1 MNFKLPIFFGL
12 SAAVAVLLI
21 LAFQGGTST
30 EETASPP
37 GNYRLV
43 NEDGLAQIVELPKL
57 KASYD
62 FAGEPLPMDN
72 FDVRE
77 RLEREL
83 VVNSYYHSGT
93 SLNLRKAVRYF
104 PVIEKILA
112 EKGLPEDLKYLAV
125 AESNLSNV
133 TSPAGA
139 KGFWQF
145 MKPSAGQ
152 FGLQVNSE
160 VDERFHLEKSTEAA
174 CTYFLQL
181 KKRFG
186 TWTNAAAA
194 YNVGP
199 TRFSREKGL
208 QKMDSYY
215 DLNLNEETGRY
226 LFRIVAIK
234 EVLSNPKSFG
244 FFFGAEEGFPPL
256 DDYKIVEVKKSIP
269 SIGDFAKEHGTT
281 YRMIK
286 VYNPWLISHKL
297 TIVLGRLIKL
307 RCRTDSRSFK
317 LIVKVLNFEHRVV
330 DRIFE
335 PQ

>member
-1 MNFKLPIFFGL
+1 MNLKLPIFFGL
-12 SAAVAVLLI
+12 SAAVAILLI
-21 LAFQGGTST
+21 LAFQGGTAI
-30 EETASPP
+30 EPVKIPP
-37 GNYRLV
+37 SNYRLI
-43 NEDGLAQIVELPKL
+43 NEDGLAQIVQLPELKDR
-57 KASYD
+57 YD

-93 SLNLRKAVRYF
+93 SLNLRKTVRYF

-125 AESNLSNV
+125 AESNLSNA

-145 MKPSAGQ
+145 MKPSAAQ

-160 VDERFHLEKSTEAA
+160 VDERFHLEKATEAA

-186 TWTNAAAA
+186 TWTDAAAA

-199 TRFSREKGL
+199 TRFAREKGL

-226 LFRIVAIK
+226 LFRIVGIK

-244 FFFGAEEGFPPL
+244 FYFGAEEGFPPL
-256 DDYKIVEVKKSIP
+256 DDYKIVEVNNSIP

-297 TIVLGRLIKL
+297 TNSAGKTYQIK
-307 RCRTDSRSFK
+307 
-317 LIVKVLNFEHRVV
+317 VPN
-330 DRIFE
+330 
-335 PQ
+335 

>member
-1 MNFKLPIFFGL
+1 MNNKLPIFFGL
-12 SAAVAVLLI
+12 SAAVAILLI
-21 LAFQGGTST
+21 LAFQGGTNL
-30 EETASPP
+30 ETIDDILPS
-37 GNYRLV
+37 NYRLV
-43 NEDGLAQIVELPKL
+43 NEDGLAQIVQLPTL
-57 KASYD
+57 KGSYD
-62 FAGEPLPMDN
+62 FAGEALPLDN

-93 SLNLRKAVRYF
+93 SLNLRKSVRYF

-125 AESNLSNV
+125 AESNLSNA

-152 FGLQVNSE
+152 FGLEVNSE
-160 VDERFHLEKSTEAA
+160 VDERFHLEKATEAA

-186 TWTNAAAA
+186 NWTNAAAA

-199 TRFSREKGL
+199 TRFNREKNL

-234 EVLSNPKSFG
+234 EVLSNPKAFG
-244 FFFGAEEGFPPL
+244 FFFGEDEGFPPL
-256 DDYKIVEVKKSIP
+256 VDYKVVTVKKSIP

-297 TIVLGRLIKL
+297 TVSAGNSYEIKVP
-307 RCRTDSRSFK
+307 T
-317 LIVKVLNFEHRVV
+317 
-330 DRIFE
+330 
-335 PQ
+335 